1 MSISH
6 PSPLHILMQGSNTWK
21 NYYKLR
27 LGSIIPHIVILQRNV
42 ITMISGMILLSL
54 LVPQLQVNVKESHNL
69 HLIHNMELHHTRE

>member
-1 MSISH
+1 
-6 PSPLHILMQGSNTWK
+6 MQGSNTWK